1 MDDLYTLGA
10 VKIGAT
16 VIGGIM
22 EQECEQGNT
31 VTREAASG
39 EVYARLAAIISKDS
53 EKTFATRSIA
63 TALAAIGTTGGEI
76 GSGGLGDVVFYYRKL
91 DRGTVPTGDAIS
103 HTINDGIILPRSLS
117 VDNRG
122 IAQIDFQVMISDDG
136 VNDPVIV
143 NASDT
148 MPALGSENEQ
158 LFTLGTAKVA
168 NNVITK
174 KKSVRVDFGLTGTRE
189 MADSEIE
196 ATFTSLTGVLPVIT
210 IAGIDSTWATSLGL
224 AGIACTHA
232 NSYVQFRKLL
242 HGGSFVADG
251 SAVHPKLT
259 FAGIADIT
267 KILGA
272 SQGRTAQSAIR
283 VSATYDGTNSPLVY
297 SAAAFA

>member
-10 VKIGAT
+10 VQIGAT
-16 VIGGIM
+16 VIGGIT

-31 VTREAASG
+31 ITREAASG

-63 TALAAIGTTGGEI
+63 TALAAIGTTGGNI
-76 GSGGLGDVVFYYRKL
+76 DMLGGVVFYYRKL
-91 DRGTVPTGDAIS
+91 ARGTVPTADAIS
-103 HTINDGIILPRSLS
+103 HTINDGIILPRSIS

-122 IAQIDFQVMISDDG
+122 IAQIDFQVMIADDG
-136 VNDPVIV
+136 VNDPIIV

-168 NNVITK
+168 NTTITK

-189 MADSEIE
+189 MADSDIE
-196 ATFTSLTGVLPVIT
+196 ATFISLTGVLPVIT

-224 AGIACTHA
+224 AGAACTHA

-267 KILGA
+267 KVLGA